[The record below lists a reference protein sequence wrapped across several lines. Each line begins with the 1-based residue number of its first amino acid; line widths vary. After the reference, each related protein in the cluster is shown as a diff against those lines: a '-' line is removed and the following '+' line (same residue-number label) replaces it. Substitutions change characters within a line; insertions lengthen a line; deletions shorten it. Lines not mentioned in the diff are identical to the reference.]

1 MGYVEHAGHRGAAR
15 FWLLAALCLTLALGA
30 PSVAAG
36 APSVTASVAAV
47 AASVAAGAPV
57 SPLPESD
64 YTTHSACAAPAPGRA
79 GCMALEL
86 VAQSAA
92 AQAQVTKS
100 NARAGLKTAAECTAK
115 FSSASCLTPL
125 DLRSAY
131 FPGEAAQAPA
141 TSPQTIALI
150 DAYNDPKAEADL
162 NVYGNAFGLPAIH
175 KCSGSESG
183 CFEQVSQAG
192 TSELPF
198 PKTETERETKET
210 VCLTEKAKESKR
222 ELERREAACAEL
234 VEAEGW
240 AVETS
245 TDIEMAHAVCQN
257 CKILL
262 VEASVPS
269 YSDLEAA
276 EDKAVELGATE
287 ISNSWGGPQ
296 EGSDGKAFDHP
307 GTVITAAAGDDG
319 YLNWTGIEA
328 AEKAKQE
335 GGETGYFAGA
345 DYPAVSPDVVAVGGT
360 KLTLSDG
367 VRRSESVWNE
377 DPSPEDTDQGA
388 GGGGCSLSFTAQLW
402 QQAVPDWS
410 QVGCGSKRAVADVS
424 ADADPYTGVAVY
436 DSVPSIQ
443 EEASGELV
451 NTPLE
456 WWPIG
461 GTSVAS
467 PIVAS
472 MFALAGGSHHVEYP
486 AQTLYSHLGSSLLYD
501 VTAGGNGACDDTYL
515 SCSGSMEPLSPL
527 DCGSEALICKAASG
541 YDGPTGVGTP
551 NGLGAFEPSEEGK
564 QQSNPEGGGS
574 GSGKEGK
581 GSEGSGS
588 KGGGKEGGESGGPS
602 IGSFNPSAPGGVG
615 ETPGGATPGTSPSP
629 SVSISATPVPR
640 ISALALTAYAQAALR
655 HGRLAVSNLDFS
667 FTSSRATSVRLTL
680 AIQIR
685 SAAGTHWRTLHSL
698 TFAAIRGVNR
708 RRLHGPGRLPPGVY
722 RLTLTPVGGTARTLT
737 IRVP

>member
-1 MGYVEHAGHRGAAR
+1 MGYVEQTGHVDAAR

-36 APSVTASVAAV
+36 AP
-47 AASVAAGAPV
+47 V

-64 YTTHSACAAPAPGRA
+64 YRTHSACAVPAPGRA

-92 AQAQVTKS
+92 AQAQVAKS
-100 NARAGLKTAAECTAK
+100 SVRAALETAAECTAG
-115 FSSASCLTPL
+115 FPSACLSPQ

-131 FPGEAAQAPA
+131 FPSEAAQAPA
-141 TSPQTIALI
+141 AQTIALI
-150 DAYNDPKAEADL
+150 DAYNDPEAEADL
-162 NVYGNAFGLPAIH
+162 GVYSSAFGLPAIH
-175 KCSGSESG
+175 KCSGSESD
-183 CFEQVSQAG
+183 CFEQVSQTG

-198 PKTETERETKET
+198 PKTETEREAKET
-210 VCLTEKAKESKR
+210 VCVTTKAKESEQ
-222 ELERREAACAEL
+222 ELEEREAACDEL
-234 VEAEGW
+234 IEAEGW

-262 VEASVPS
+262 VEANVPS
-269 YSDLEAA
+269 YEDLEVA

-296 EGSDGKAFDHP
+296 KESDGEAFNHP
-307 GTVITAAAGDDG
+307 GTVITASAGDDG
-319 YLNWTGIEA
+319 YLNWTAAEA

-335 GGETGYFAGA
+335 GRETSYFVGA
-345 DYPAVSPDVVAVGGT
+345 NYPATSPDVVAVGGT
-360 KLTLSDG
+360 KLTMSDG
-367 VRRSESVWNE
+367 VRRSESVWND
-377 DPSPEDTDQGA
+377 DPSPEKTNQGA
-388 GGGGCSLSFTAQLW
+388 GGGGCSLSFTAQPW

-443 EEASGELV
+443 EEPSGELV
-451 NTPLE
+451 NAPLE
-456 WWPIG
+456 WGPIG

-486 AQTLYSHLGSSLLYD
+486 AQTLYSHLGSSLLHD
-501 VTAGGNGACDDTYL
+501 VTAGGNGACDDAYL

-564 QQSNPEGGGS
+564 QQGNPASIGGS
-574 GSGKEGK
+574 PSGTT
-581 GSEGSGS
+581 S
-588 KGGGKEGGESGGPS
+588 
-602 IGSFNPSAPGGVG
+602 GVG
-615 ETPGGATPGTSPSP
+615 GAPSEVSPSTDSSP
-629 SVSISATPVPR
+629 GASTARTPVSPR
-640 ISALALTAYAQAALR
+640 ISALMLTPYAQFASR
-655 HGRLAVSNLDFS
+655 RGRLAISNLGFS
-667 FTSSRATSVRLTL
+667 CSLSRATSVKVTL
-680 AIQIR
+680 AIQVR
-685 SAAGTHWRTLHSL
+685 SAGSTHWRTLHSSL

-708 RRLHGPGRLPPGVY
+708 RRLHGSGILVPGIY
-722 RLTLTPVGGTARTLT
+722 RLTLTPAGGAARSLT

>member
-1 MGYVEHAGHRGAAR
+1 MGYVEDAGHRGAAR
-15 FWLLAALCLTLALGA
+15 FWLLAALYSTLALGA
-30 PSVAAG
+30 PAVAAG
-36 APSVTASVAAV
+36 AP
-47 AASVAAGAPV
+47 G

-86 VAQSAA
+86 VPQSAT
-92 AQAQVTKS
+92 AQAQVTDNS
-100 NARAGLKTAAECTAK
+100 VRTGLKTAAECTAK
-115 FSSASCLTPL
+115 FSSASCLTPE

-131 FPGEAAQAPA
+131 FPGEAAQAPTA
-141 TSPQTIALI
+141 SPQTIALV

-162 NVYGNAFGLPAIH
+162 NVYSNAFGLPAIH
-175 KCSGSESG
+175 KCSGSEG
-183 CFEQVSQAG
+183 DCFEQVSQTG
-192 TSELPF
+192 TGKLPF
-198 PKTETERETKET
+198 PKTETEREAKET
-210 VCLTEKAKESKR
+210 VCLTENAKET
-222 ELERREAACAEL
+222 ELEFEEKRAACDEL
-234 VEAEGW
+234 IEAEGW

-262 VEASVPS
+262 LEANGTS
-269 YSDLEAA
+269 YVDLEAA
-276 EDKAVELGATE
+276 EEKAVELGATE

-328 AEKAKQE
+328 AEKARQE
-335 GGETGYFAGA
+335 GGRTGYFAGA
-345 DYPAVSPDVVAVGGT
+345 NYPAVSPDVVAVGGT
-360 KLTLSDG
+360 KLTLSQG
-367 VRRSESVWNE
+367 VRHSESVWNE
-377 DPSPEDTDQGA
+377 DPSPEGTNQGA
-388 GGGGCSLSFTAQLW
+388 GGGGCSLSFTAPPW

-410 QVGCGSKRAVADVS
+410 RVGCGSRRAVADVS

-461 GTSVAS
+461 GTSVAA

-472 MFALAGGSHHVEYP
+472 MFALAGGSNHVEYP
-486 AQTLYSHLGSSLLYD
+486 AQTLYSHLGSSLLHD
-501 VTAGGNGACDDTYL
+501 VTAGGNGACDDAYL

-527 DCGSEALICKAASG
+527 DCGSEALICKAAGG

-551 NGLGAFEPSEEGK
+551 NGLGAFEPNEEGK
-564 QQSNPEGGGS
+564 QQSNP
-574 GSGKEGK
+574 
-581 GSEGSGS
+581 
-588 KGGGKEGGESGGPS
+588 GGGKEGGESGGPS
-602 IGSFNPSAPGGVG
+602 IDGSTPATTGGMG
-615 ETPGGATPGTSPSP
+615 GTPGEASPGTASSPG
-629 SVSISATPVPR
+629 VSTARTPAPR
-640 ISALALTAYAQAALR
+640 ISALTLTAYAQAALR
-655 HGRLAVSNLDFS
+655 HDRPEISNLDFS
-667 FTSSRATSVRLTL
+667 CSLSRATSVKVTF
-680 AIQIR
+680 AMQIR
-685 SAAGTHWRTLHSL
+685 STGGTHWRTLHSSL

-708 RRLHGPGRLPPGVY
+708 RRLRGSGTLPPGIY
-722 RLTLTPVGGTARTLT
+722 RLTLTPAGGVARSLT